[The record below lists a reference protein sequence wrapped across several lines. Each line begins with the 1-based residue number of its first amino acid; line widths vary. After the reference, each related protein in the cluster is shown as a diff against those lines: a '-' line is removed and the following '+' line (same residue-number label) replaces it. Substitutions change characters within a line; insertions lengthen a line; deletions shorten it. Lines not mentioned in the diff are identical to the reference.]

1 MGSPTGPGPSRWHG
15 SAALRFLAGGPNPT
29 TATASTIHQGRA
41 TAPLKLQRAFQ
52 HADGR
57 CELPLLHTA
66 GGLVGGDQLT
76 IHATLEP
83 HSRALLTSAAAQK
96 VYGTVGRSRLAPAGQ
111 WARQSLGFSLA
122 ADSDLEW
129 LPQELVLYAGGL
141 LEQTITVELAP
152 GASWLGMDVVRLG
165 RSAAGET
172 LGQGCW
178 RSRLGIRRLGAT
190 GPRWELVEALEIG
203 GASLEEEHGMAG
215 QPVLGSLVWAA
226 PEPLGSATLAALLDA
241 CRRDRQ
247 GLEGTMACGALDQG
261 LIARYRGPSSQ
272 AARFWFTRLWA
283 RIRTVRGLPAP
294 ELPRVWPFQEHPLA
308 SAAGGSG

>member
-1 MGSPTGPGPSRWHG
+1 MALSSLSAPSSAGRWHS
-15 SAALRFLAGGPNPT
+15 SAELRFLAPQAT
-29 TATASTIHQGRA
+29 TPVTTHQGGA

-76 IHATLEP
+76 IRASLEP

-96 VYGTVGRSRLAPAGQ
+96 VYGTVGRSRLAPEGL
-111 WARQSLGFSLA
+111 WARQALHFNLEPG
-122 ADSDLEW
+122 SDLEW
-129 LPQELVLYAGGL
+129 LPQEMVLFAGGL
-141 LEQTITVELAP
+141 LEQTVEVELAP

-172 LGQGCW
+172 LGAGCW
-178 RSRLGIRRLGAT
+178 RSRLRIRRLGP
-190 GPRWELVEALEIG
+190 GEPHWELVDPLEISA
-203 GASLEEEHGMAG
+203 ASLEGAHGMAG

-226 PEPLGSATLAALLDA
+226 PDPLAAAALAELLAD
-241 CRRDRQ
+241 CRRDRL
-247 GLEGTMACGALDQG
+247 GLEGSMACGALAQG

-283 RIRTVRGLPAP
+283 RIRALRGLPAP
-294 ELPRVWPFQEHPLA
+294 ELPRVWPFQEQPLA
-308 SAAGGSG
+308 SPPGGSS